1 MMAPRWPLL
10 LLAASGWLTLWVT
23 TEAAPGGPLRVIVS
37 VLFLLVCPG
46 ASIMA
51 LVRPLL
57 GRRDHSGDA
66 METVALT
73 LAISI
78 GLGMLVSELYFMTGT
93 FEMESTLSVL
103 AGITT
108 TASLGALGASM
119 RRRRRRYR
127 ALGLT
132 AAFPTV
138 PPAAETAG
146 STSDAPAS
154 AGAPARNAAPAAART
169 SGSSARTSDDAAA
182 PAEPHTAPMPA
193 VSAEEPV
200 PAPPKKPQTAETTE
214 KEDRKPARATG
225 DPASSGKPAEP
236 TEPRIAPLP
245 ADDDS
250 PDSLTMPLPAVSADA
265 AAPQQETRQEKKDT
279 RPDS

>member
-1 MMAPRWPLL
+1 
-10 LLAASGWLTLWVT
+10 
-23 TEAAPGGPLRVIVS
+23 RVIAS

-132 AAFPTV
+132 ATFPAV
-138 PPAAETAG
+138 PPAAKPAKETTG
-146 STSDAPAS
+146 GTT
-154 AGAPARNAAPAAART
+154 GAPAAA
-169 SGSSARTSDDAAA
+169 SA
-182 PAEPHTAPMPA
+182 
-193 VSAEEPV
+193 
-200 PAPPKKPQTAETTE
+200 
-214 KEDRKPARATG
+214 
-225 DPASSGKPAEP
+225 
-236 TEPRIAPLP
+236 
-245 ADDDS
+245 
-250 PDSLTMPLPAVSADA
+250 PD
-265 AAPQQETRQEKKDT
+265 
-279 RPDS
+279 

>member
-1 MMAPRWPLL
+1 WPLL

-108 TASLGALGASM
+108 TASLGALA
-119 RRRRRRYR
+119 
-127 ALGLT
+127 
-132 AAFPTV
+132 
-138 PPAAETAG
+138 PPC
-146 STSDAPAS
+146 
-154 AGAPARNAAPAAART
+154 AGA
-169 SGSSARTSDDAAA
+169 GG
-182 PAEPHTAPMPA
+182 
-193 VSAEEPV
+193 
-200 PAPPKKPQTAETTE
+200 
-214 KEDRKPARATG
+214 ATG
-225 DPASSGKPAEP
+225 RSASPPPSPP
-236 TEPRIAPLP
+236 FPR
-245 ADDDS
+245 
-250 PDSLTMPLPAVSADA
+250 
-265 AAPQQETRQEKKDT
+265 RT
-279 RPDS
+279 RPPGAP